1 MAAELKQDELA
12 IAKVSQESVSIL
24 DKVKALVV
32 KDQESYN
39 LATDLY
45 KAALAVEKQA
55 DDAHDPVISHWHG
68 LHKASVA
75 AKKSDKDLA
84 TQAKV
89 LAKSKAAAWQDE
101 QERIRLAEE
110 RRLQEI
116 ARKQAEE
123 EARIARE
130 AAEAEAKRQ
139 REIEEA
145 ERLKLAE
152 EAEKAGATQEQVSEI
167 LDKPLFE
174 PEPIPEFVPVPVV
187 MPTVAPTFQKASG
200 FTVRYSYSAEVVNLR
215 ELIKAA
221 IGNPYFEQFLQPNQT
236 AINAQARNSKDAFNM
251 PGCKIKKERV

>member
-1 MAAELKQDELA
+1 MATELKQDEQAL
-12 IAKVSQESVSIL
+12 AKVARESISIL
-24 DKVKALVV
+24 DQVKALVV
-32 KDQESYN
+32 KDQQSYN

-45 KAALAVEKQA
+45 KAALAVEKAA
-55 DDAHDPVISHWHG
+55 DAAHDPVISHWHE
-68 LHKASVA
+68 LHKSAVA

-101 QERIRLAEE
+101 QERIRLEEE

-130 AAEAEAKRQ
+130 QAEAEAKRQ

-145 ERLKLAE
+145 ERIRLAE
-152 EAEKAGATQEQVSEI
+152 EAEKAGASQEQISEI
-167 LDKPLFE
+167 LDTPLSE
-174 PEPIPEFVPVPVV
+174 PEPIPDFTPAPVV

-200 FTVRYSYSAEVVNLR
+200 FSVRYSYSADVTDINA
-215 ELIKAA
+215 LIKAA
-221 IGNPYFEQFLQPNQT
+221 AQNPYLAQYLQPNQT
-236 AINAQARNSKDAFNM
+236 AINALARASKDTFQL
-251 PGCKIKKERV
+251 PGCKIRKERV